1 MQHYSFTS
9 SVSTLN
15 ACAPLPPSC
24 LIKSSTDTPFNG
36 NYVTLPRPRLI
47 YNKQCSDSDVPFTPK
62 KSTKKTVHF
71 GKYVTL
77 FPNDNGCLYSD
88 GDRSYSIVNEL
99 RLAEYLHPMRPTA
112 PRGTSASLSPF
123 QKALLAIHRPD
134 LGLFVGSIEDGEI
147 VEIEDEDENELQ
159 EGGHAGQEPE
169 PDLSGSQYDPQFDM
183 DDPLSYYMYEEHDE
197 DVCD

>member
-1 MQHYSFTS
+1 MQQYSFTS
-9 SVSTLN
+9 GVTSLT
-15 ACAPLPPSC
+15 ACTPLPPSC
-24 LIKSSTDTPFNG
+24 LIKSSAATPFNN
-36 NYVTLPRPRLI
+36 NYLSLPRPRLI
-47 YNKQCSDSDVPFTPK
+47 YNRQCHDSDIPVVTK

-112 PRGTSASLSPF
+112 PRGSSASLSSL
-123 QKALLAIHRPD
+123 QKELLAIHRPD
-134 LGLFVGSIEDGEI
+134 LGLFVGSIED
-147 VEIEDEDENELQ
+147 EDELQ

-169 PDLSGSQYDPQFDM
+169 PDLSGSQYDPQFDI
-183 DDPLSYYMYEEHDE
+183 DDPLSYYIYEEHDE
-197 DVCD
+197 DEDEDVCD

>member
-9 SVSTLN
+9 GVTSLT
-15 ACAPLPPSC
+15 ACAPLSPSC
-24 LIKSSTDTPFNG
+24 LIKSSAATPFNN
-36 NYVTLPRPRLI
+36 NYLSLPRPRLI
-47 YNKQCSDSDVPFTPK
+47 YNRQCHDSDIPVVPK

-77 FPNDNGCLYSD
+77 FPNDNGCLYSN

-112 PRGTSASLSPF
+112 PRGSSASLTPF
-123 QKALLAIHRPD
+123 QKEMLAIHRPD
-134 LGLFVGSIEDGEI
+134 LGLFVGS
-147 VEIEDEDENELQ
+147 IEDEDENELQ

-169 PDLSGSQYDPQFDM
+169 PDLSGSQYDPQFDI
-183 DDPLSYYMYEEHDE
+183 DDPLSYYIYEEHDE
-197 DVCD
+197 DEDVCD